1 MEEEEEEEEDDSSS
15 NDDDDEEEEEEESDI
30 DLSSSCVEPRMRLC
44 GSSLQKSSRVRL

>member
-15 NDDDDEEEEEEESDI
+15 NDDDGEEEEESDI